1 MIRTKTVVIA
11 SMVLLLGLSA
21 SLSAAAESLGSLFSR
36 IDDNYIESR
45 YDENEKL
52 LEEAKT
58 KVSGSK
64 ERAEYLWRLSRNV
77 LNLTD
82 DLRRE
87 GADTD
92 LLLERYSEGER
103 YADEAVSLDSSNH
116 NAYYW
121 RGSNVGR
128 WGQTKGILNSLVKAG
143 PMKDDLV
150 KAVNIESEHA
160 DSYYVLGIL
169 YASVPKMLSF
179 GNIDYAV
186 SYSRKAIEA
195 YEGDK
200 TKYSYYLKLA
210 THLKDRG
217 WNERKRGKNI
227 RGMKDDY
234 RKVDEPA
241 EKNQY
246 YEGVFDFSTPQVY
259 SRRGVE
265 NMSDEQEAKLIIDWL
280 IDELEAKSN
289 LTSGERENLKDAK
302 ELRSSF

>member
-1 MIRTKTVVIA
+1 MINTKTVVLVSA
-11 SMVLLLGLSA
+11 ALFLGLCA
-21 SLSAAAESLGSLFSR
+21 GLSVSAESLDSLFAR

-45 YDENEKL
+45 FDENEKL

-58 KVSGSK
+58 KVSGST

-103 YADEAVSLDSSNH
+103 YADEAVSLDSNNH

-150 KAVNIESEHA
+150 KAVNIEPEHA

-169 YASVPKMLSF
+169 YASVPKMISF
-179 GNIDYAV
+179 GNVDYAV
-186 SYSRKAIEA
+186 SYSRKAIDA
-195 YEGDK
+195 YDGDK

-217 WNERKRGKNI
+217 WNERKRERNI
-227 RGMKDDY
+227 RGMADDY
-234 RKVDEPA
+234 RKADEPA

-246 YEGVFDFSTPQVY
+246 YEGVFDFSDSQMY

-265 NMSDEQEAKLIIDWL
+265 NMSDEEEAKLIVDWL

-289 LTSGERENLKDAK
+289 LTSGEKENLKDAK
-302 ELRSSF
+302 ELRSAL